1 MIVQLVEEALTD
13 LGLHMDRQKLML
25 TLQNI
30 GGETLTQ
37 EQFRMVIASQHIMDE
52 NTAKNLMNKASESR
66 KLEQRA
72 RAKLLHIKGNE
83 QRIRV
88 IEVELHYSSLNAG
101 DVFMLDGWNAL
112 WLWKGRESSSVEVDA
127 ARGLMQNTVAE
138 RKRVLTMPALTEE
151 EQQGEE
157 SEEFWDLIGG
167 EGPVASADQAGDDD
181 MIERLPDPF
190 PPIPERSKVKPRA
203 AIVGA
208 GVAGNWNRF
217 SGMY

>member
-1 MIVQLVEEALTD
+1 
-13 LGLHMDRQKLML
+13 
-25 TLQNI
+25 
-30 GGETLTQ
+30 
-37 EQFRMVIASQHIMDE
+37 
-52 NTAKNLMNKASESR
+52 
-66 KLEQRA
+66 
-72 RAKLLHIKGNE
+72 
-83 QRIRV
+83 
-88 IEVELHYSSLNAG
+88 
-101 DVFMLDGWNAL
+101 MLDGWNAL
-112 WLWKGRESSSVEVDA
+112 WLWKGRESSPVEVDA
-127 ARGLMQNTVAE
+127 ARALMQNTVAE

-208 GVAGNWNRF
+208 GVAGNWN
-217 SGMY
+217 